1 MNTVYRNFCYNF
13 ILPYSHLIFKK
24 DKLLE
29 VWICKLENNK
39 ANKTMFTEHAKRNE
53 KQQKLYCSILEC
65 F

>member
-1 MNTVYRNFCYNF
+1 MNTV
-13 ILPYSHLIFKK
+13 K